1 MDLRRI
7 FQGVLATTL
16 AGCGGA
22 IVVPGDGGV
31 AEDGNVT
38 PYPPG
43 TKCTSQKPSS
53 SQPCGW
59 SVTLSGDCASL
70 FDGGLV
76 PATCAELCGFN
87 QTTCYAG
94 WNGPD
99 TLRCGNAC
107 EGRRPHGL
115 RERQTHASSAPGEW
129 FARAAWLEAAS
140 IDAFRILQGELEHH
154 GAPSELTSEA
164 LASAEDEIAH
174 ARIMRSLAHRFG
186 ATTEEPRVERGPI
199 RDLEAIALENAIEG
213 CVRETYGALQ
223 NAWQAE
229 RATSARVRAAMRVI
243 ARDELKHASFA
254 WKIAAWI
261 EPKLDADAR
270 ARVQEARKDA
280 AARLAASIAVD
291 DSLVDVCGLP
301 STSDA
306 AELVAGLRRAL
317 WS

>member
-1 MDLRRI
+1 
-7 FQGVLATTL
+7 
-16 AGCGGA
+16 
-22 IVVPGDGGV
+22 
-31 AEDGNVT
+31 
-38 PYPPG
+38 
-43 TKCTSQKPSS
+43 
-53 SQPCGW
+53 
-59 SVTLSGDCASL
+59 
-70 FDGGLV
+70 
-76 PATCAELCGFN
+76 
-87 QTTCYAG
+87 
-94 WNGPD
+94 
-99 TLRCGNAC
+99 
-107 EGRRPHGL
+107 
-115 RERQTHASSAPGEW
+115 
-129 FARAAWLEAAS
+129 
-140 IDAFRILQGELEHH
+140 
-154 GAPSELTSEA
+154 
-164 LASAEDEIAH
+164 
-174 ARIMRSLAHRFG
+174 MRSLAHRFG